1 MVGGAMGGS
10 KVARKALNT
19 AEVREIV
26 GDPIELVQLKVRP
39 SLDKHCRAFIAR
51 SPFLSLGTV
60 GATGQADVSPRGD
73 PAGFV
78 HVLDDHTLAVPE
90 RPGNKLADSLTNIL
104 DTGSVGLLFIVPGVE
119 ETLRV
124 NGVGT
129 ITDDPAVLE
138 SMAVKGKTPKLAIL
152 VDVQEAF
159 IHCAKAFRRSELW
172 NPDGYVDPKELPSIG
187 QVIRDQVKP
196 PDLDTDDIDEFAN
209 EDYRTNMY

>member
-1 MVGGAMGGS
+1 
-10 KVARKALNT
+10 VARKALNT

-60 GATGQADVSPRGD
+60 DANGQADVSPRGD

-104 DTGSVGLLFIVPGVE
+104 DTGSVGLLFMVPGVE

-138 SMAVKGKTPKLAIL
+138 TMPVKGKTPKLAIL

-159 IHCAKAFRRSELW
+159 IHCAKAFRRSDLW
-172 NPDGYVDPKELPSIG
+172 NPDGHVDPKELPSIG

-196 PDLDTDDIDEFAN
+196 PDLGTDDIDELADN
-209 EDYRTNMY
+209 DYRTNMY

>member
-1 MVGGAMGGS
+1 MDGS
-10 KVARKALNT
+10 KVAHKALST

-60 GATGQADVSPRGD
+60 DANGQADVSPRGD

-90 RPGNKLADSLTNIL
+90 RPGNKLADSLSNIL
-104 DTGSVGLLFIVPGVE
+104 DTGSVGLLFMVPGVE

-124 NGVGT
+124 NGDGT

-138 SMAVKGKTPKLAIL
+138 TMAVKGKTPKLAIL

>member
-1 MVGGAMGGS
+1 M
-10 KVARKALNT
+10 ARKALNT

-60 GATGQADVSPRGD
+60 DANGQADVSPRGD

-104 DTGSVGLLFIVPGVE
+104 DTGSVGLLFMVPGVE

-138 SMAVKGKTPKLAIL
+138 TMPVKGKTPKLAIL

-159 IHCAKAFRRSELW
+159 IHCAKAFRRSDLW
-172 NPDGYVDPKELPSIG
+172 NPDGHVDPKELPSIG

-196 PDLDTDDIDEFAN
+196 PDLGTDDIDELADN
-209 EDYRTNMY
+209 DYRTNMY

>member
-1 MVGGAMGGS
+1 MDGS
-10 KVARKALNT
+10 KVAHKALST

-60 GATGQADVSPRGD
+60 DASGQADVSPRGD

-90 RPGNKLADSLTNIL
+90 RPGNKLADSLSNIL
-104 DTGSVGLLFIVPGVE
+104 DTGSVGLLFMVPGVE
-119 ETLRV
+119 ETFRV

-138 SMAVKGKTPKLAIL
+138 TMAVKGKTPKLAIL

>member
-1 MVGGAMGGS
+1 MSGS
-10 KVARKALNT
+10 KVARKALST

-60 GATGQADVSPRGD
+60 DANGQADVSPRGD

-104 DTGSVGLLFIVPGVE
+104 DTGSVGLLFMVPGVE

-138 SMAVKGKTPKLAIL
+138 AMAVKGKTPKLAIL
-152 VDVQEAF
+152 VDVEEAF

-196 PDLDTDDIDEFAN
+196 PDLDTDDIDEIADK
-209 EDYRTNMY
+209 DYRTNMY